1 MFHIF
6 RKFALRDGTSFS
18 GPVMGK
24 HKEMKKALIIL
35 GILDIITLIKSFNYW
50 NRLIERFEIGWLDS
64 LIILFYFSLIISVIW
79 LFKNK
84 AKGLTIYYFQF
95 PIRIGLA
102 IFSFGFIMPFSR
114 LFENHGFGIQ
124 VLSVVCL
131 ILEISRLISS
141 VLIHRKMRTID

>member
-1 MFHIF
+1 
-6 RKFALRDGTSFS
+6 
-18 GPVMGK
+18 
-24 HKEMKKALIIL
+24 MKRLLIIF

-50 NRLIERFEIGWLDS
+50 NRLIERFEVNWLDTLS
-64 LIILFYFSLIISVIW
+64 VLFYLSLLISVIW

-102 IFSFGFIMPFSR
+102 IFSFGFLIPLSR

-124 VLSVVCL
+124 ILSGLCV
-131 ILEISRLISS
+131 ILEISRLITS
-141 VLIHRKMRTID
+141 IYIQGKMRKI